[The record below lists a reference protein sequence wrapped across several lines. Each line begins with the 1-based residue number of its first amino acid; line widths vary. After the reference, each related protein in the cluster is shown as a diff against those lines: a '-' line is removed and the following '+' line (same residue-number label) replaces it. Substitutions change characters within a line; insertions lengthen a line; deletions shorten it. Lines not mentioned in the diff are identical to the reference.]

1 MTRVLLG
8 ATLIAGAAAAAVAA
22 AVLLTRPSPRAST
35 TTRYVAAGGSDTGSC
50 PESDPCATID
60 YAYHLAPPGGTVELA
75 PGTYPDQQVTT
86 KASDPLGSAPVTIR
100 GEAGGLASIPG
111 SLAFLGARD
120 VVVQHIQLGQLA
132 ILPSTRSALSS
143 ATVYSSGIELD
154 HVRLKN
160 FYTRSASDVTLRDS
174 DTGHYS
180 YSPADHGS
188 STIGAYDGMP
198 PSTGI
203 VLDHVSF
210 AGIRRDSSPSHAEC
224 LFLQAV
230 DGIVIR
236 DSRFVQCPIFA
247 IFSQAVGT
255 PALNPQHVTIENN
268 LLGHPGDGGSSSIYV
283 DYRGGTPPTN
293 WLIRFNSFGGGL
305 RFADGS
311 SFPGIVVD
319 SNVGENASGYC
330 GAGVTY
336 EHNVWSEVTCGA
348 TDRIGAQGYVNAA
361 ALDFRLRPCSAAI
374 DAGNPA
380 SYPARDIAGHERP
393 IGRAPDAGAWEAPL
407 PKTPCR

>member
-8 ATLIAGAAAAAVAA
+8 AALTVGAVAVAA
-22 AVLLTRPSPRAST
+22 AVAVLLTRSSPRAST

-75 PGTYPDQQVTT
+75 PGTYPDEQVTT
-86 KASDPLGSAPVTIR
+86 KAAKPSGSAPVTIR
-100 GEAGGLASIPG
+100 GEAGGVASIPG
-111 SLAFLGARD
+111 SLAFLGVRD

-132 ILPSTRSALSS
+132 ILPSTRSTLSS
-143 ATVYSSGIELD
+143 GTVYSSDIELD

-160 FYTRSASDVTLRDS
+160 FYLRSASDITLQDS
-174 DTGHYS
+174 DIGHYS
-180 YSPADHGS
+180 YLEGLGS
-188 STIGAYDGMP
+188 STIGAYDRMP

-203 VLDHVSF
+203 VLDHLSF

-230 DGIVIR
+230 VGIVIR
-236 DSRFVQCPIFA
+236 DSRFAGCPIMA

-268 LLGHPGDGGSSSIYV
+268 VLGHPGEGGSSSIYV

-336 EHNVWSEVTCGA
+336 KHNVWSEVTCGA
-348 TDRIGAQGYVNAA
+348 TDRIGAEGYVDAN

-374 DAGNPA
+374 DAGNPV

-407 PKTPCR
+407 PKTPCG

>member
-8 ATLIAGAAAAAVAA
+8 AALILGAVAVAVAA
-22 AVLLTRPSPRAST
+22 AVFLTRSPARAST
-35 TTRYVAAGGSDTGSC
+35 TTRYVAAEGSDSGSC
-50 PESDPCATID
+50 PASNPCATID

-75 PGTYPDQQVTT
+75 PGTYPDEQLTT
-86 KASDPLGSAPVTIR
+86 SAARTGGSAPVAIR
-100 GEAGGLASIPG
+100 GAVGGSTSIPG
-111 SLAFLGARD
+111 SLTLLGVHN

-132 ILPSTRSALSS
+132 ILPSTRSSLSS
-143 ATVYSSGIELD
+143 STSYSSNIEVD

-160 FYTRSASDVTLRDS
+160 FYLRSASGVTLQDS
-174 DTGHYS
+174 DIGHYS
-180 YSPADHGS
+180 YLEGLGS

-203 VLDHVSF
+203 VLDHLSF

-236 DSRFVQCPIFA
+236 NSRFAGCPIMA

-268 LLGHPGDGGSSSIYV
+268 FLGHPGEGGAASIYV
-283 DYRGGTPPTN
+283 DYRGGKPPTN

-305 RFADGS
+305 RFAAGS

-330 GAGVTY
+330 GARVTY
-336 EHNVWSEVTCGA
+336 RHNVWSKVTCGA
-348 TDRIGAQGYVNAA
+348 TDRIGAERYVKAS
-361 ALDFRLRPCSAAI
+361 ALDFRLRPCAAAI
-374 DAGNPA
+374 NAGNPV
-380 SYPARDIAGHERP
+380 SYPPRDIAGHKRP
-393 IGRAPDAGAWEAPL
+393 IGRAPDAGAWEARRR
-407 PKTPCR
+407 KTPCR